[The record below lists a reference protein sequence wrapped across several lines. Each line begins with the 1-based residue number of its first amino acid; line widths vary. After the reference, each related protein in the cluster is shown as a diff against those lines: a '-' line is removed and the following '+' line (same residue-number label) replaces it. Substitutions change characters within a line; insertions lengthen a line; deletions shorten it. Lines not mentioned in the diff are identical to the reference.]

1 MSTPPKIS
9 VLMAVY
15 NGAVYLREAI
25 DSVLAQTYR
34 DFEFVIV
41 DDGSSDESVRIVRSY
56 ADPRIKLHVSARNMG
71 QTTALNVGLRLCAG
85 EYVARMDGDDICR
98 PDRFA
103 RQVSALDAD
112 PQLGI
117 VGSAVWIVD
126 GRGRTLDFSPQP
138 ESDATIRFV
147 SLTRNPFHHPT
158 VMIRRRVLT
167 ENRLEFDERFQA
179 NQDFELWTRLLP
191 VTRAANLSQA
201 LLSYRVHGSNISVK
215 RLAEQQRM
223 SIDFCRKRQRDEGV
237 PELSIEILY
246 QIFDAL
252 HGSRIVGSNRIDDA
266 TRAIDTFLKLA
277 ETCTRNIAARR
288 WAASLTLRALVLRRV
303 AGGRTAFIARALRLS
318 ANAPIGFLAANLPT
332 AIFRGIRWFDKP
344 PPVEKSLMVVVASLR
359 VGGTERHIGAVLP
372 ELARAGWKVVVR
384 RTGVDGP
391 IGDVLR
397 ANGIEIV
404 DADIST
410 DMTAWLPPVIR
421 GIVAYLIH
429 AIPMA
434 LDIRR
439 RRPAVVH
446 AFLPGPSTIAGI
458 ACFLACHRPFVA
470 SRRALNLYQ
479 ASNPRAALLERLVM
493 QRADA
498 ILGNSRAVIDDLK
511 SERYDPNR
519 LALIYNGVPP
529 AGQVKPRKEFRA
541 CEGWSED
548 EIAIVIVANLLAYK
562 GHLDLIEA
570 LANLPPD
577 LPRWTLNIVGRDDG
591 EGTAIN
597 ALILALGMQSRIR
610 FLGARD
616 DVASILAASDIAVSA
631 SHEEGFSNSVIEA
644 MAAGLPVVATAAGG
658 TIDAIE
664 DGNTGFLVP
673 IHDPAAMAHAIS
685 VLIGDAEK
693 RARFGVAASERVR
706 RYFSLLACVRKYT
719 TLYTGLSMAPQTR
732 PSDLIPDP
740 ILDEATTNKPN
751 PSL

>member
-56 ADPRIKLHVSARNMG
+56 ADPRIKLHVSPRNMG
-71 QTTALNVGLRLCAG
+71 QTTALNVGLRLCVG
-85 EYVARMDGDDICR
+85 EYVARMDGDDVCHTE
-98 PDRFA
+98 RFA
-103 RQVSALDAD
+103 RQIAVLDTD
-112 PQLGI
+112 PALGI
-117 VGSAVWIVD
+117 LGSAVWVAD

-167 ENRLEFDERFQA
+167 ENQLEFDERFQA

-191 VTRAANLSQA
+191 LTRAGNLSQA
-201 LLSYRVHGSNISVK
+201 LLRYRVHGSNISVK

-237 PELSIEILY
+237 PELSPEILY

-252 HGSRIVGSNRIDDA
+252 HGSRIVGSNRIEDA
-266 TRAIDTFLKLA
+266 THAIDTFLGLA
-277 ETCTRNIAARR
+277 ETYARNIAAKR
-288 WAASLTLRALVLRRV
+288 WAASLTLRSLALRRV
-303 AGGRTAFIARALRLS
+303 AGGRMAFVARALKLS
-318 ANAPIGFLAANLPT
+318 ASAPFGFFAANLPT
-332 AIFRGIRWFDKP
+332 AIFRGFRWFDQP

-372 ELARAGWKVVVR
+372 ELARAGWKIAVR
-384 RTGVDGP
+384 RIGVDGP

-397 ANGIEIV
+397 AHEIEII

-458 ACFLACHRPFVA
+458 ACALARHTPFVV
-470 SRRALNLYQ
+470 SRRALNFYQ
-479 ASNPRAALLERLVM
+479 ADNPRAALLEHFVM
-493 QRADA
+493 RRADA
-498 ILGNSRAVIDDLK
+498 ILGNSRAVMRNLADEGHD
-511 SERYDPNR
+511 SSR
-519 LALIYNGVPP
+519 LALIYNGVLP
-529 AGQVKPRKEFRA
+529 AGEVTPRAAFRA
-541 CEGWSED
+541 CEGWAKE
-548 EIAIVIVANLLAYK
+548 EIAIVIVANLLVYK

-570 LANLPPD
+570 LALLPTD
-577 LPRWTLNIVGRDDG
+577 LPDWTLNIVGRDDG
-591 EGTAIN
+591 EGAAIT
-597 ALILALGMQSRIR
+597 SRILELGLCKR
-610 FLGARD
+610 VRILGARD

-644 MAAGLPVVATAAGG
+644 MAAGLPVVATAVGGSVDAVADGITGCLVSARSPIDLGAALAGL
-658 TIDAIE
+658 IA
-664 DGNTGFLVP
+664 DG
-673 IHDPAAMAHAIS
+673 D
-685 VLIGDAEK
+685 K
-693 RARFGVAASERVR
+693 RARFGAAGLARVQGH
-706 RYFSLLACVRKYT
+706 FSLDACIQSYVA
-719 TLYTGLSMAPQTR
+719 LYAGLSLTPNVQPADLV
-732 PSDLIPDP
+732 PSSNFETI
-740 ILDEATTNKPN
+740 AQ
-751 PSL
+751 

>member
-56 ADPRIKLHVSARNMG
+56 ADPRIKLHASLQNMG
-71 QTTALNVGLRLCAG
+71 QTTALNVGLRLCQG

-103 RQVSALDAD
+103 RQVAALDAD
-112 PQLGI
+112 PALGI

-126 GRGRTLDFSPQP
+126 GRDRTLDFSPQP

-158 VMIRRRVLT
+158 VMIRRSVLI
-167 ENRLEFDERFQA
+167 EHALEFDERFQA

-191 VTRAANLSQA
+191 VTRACNLSQA
-201 LLSYRVHGSNISVK
+201 LLRYRVHGSNISVK

-237 PELSIEILY
+237 PELPPEILY

-252 HGSRIVGSNRIDDA
+252 HGSRIVGSNRIEDA
-266 TRAIDTFLKLA
+266 TLAIDTFLGLA
-277 ETCTRNIAARR
+277 ETHARNIAAKR
-288 WAASLTLRALVLRRV
+288 WAASLTLRALVLRRFV
-303 AGGRTAFIARALRLS
+303 GGHTAFVARALRLS
-318 ANAPIGFLAANLPT
+318 ASAPIGFFAANLPT
-332 AIFRGIRWFDKP
+332 AIFRGIRWFDRRP
-344 PPVEKSLMVVVASLR
+344 PIEKSLMVVVASLR

-372 ELARAGWKVVVR
+372 ELARAGWKIIVR

-397 ANGIEIV
+397 AHGIEIV

-410 DMTAWLPPVIR
+410 DMTAWLPPLIR
-421 GIVAYLIH
+421 GVVAYLIH

-439 RRPAVVH
+439 RRPAIVH

-458 ACFLACHRPFVA
+458 ACVLARHKPLIV
-470 SRRALNLYQ
+470 SRRALNHYQ
-479 ASNPRAALLERLVM
+479 ANNPRAALLERFIM
-493 QRADA
+493 RGADA
-498 ILGNSRAVIDDLK
+498 ILGNSRAVMHDLAG
-511 SERYDPNR
+511 EGHDPSR
-519 LALIYNGVPP
+519 FALIYNGVPP
-529 AGQVKPRKEFRA
+529 AGEVTPRAAFRA
-541 CEGWSED
+541 REGWSES
-548 EIAIVIVANLLAYK
+548 EIAIVIVANLLVYK
-562 GHLDLIEA
+562 GHLDLIVA
-570 LANLPPD
+570 LGLMPPD
-577 LPRWTLNIVGRDDG
+577 LPNWSLNIVGRDDG
-591 EGTAIN
+591 EGAAITAR
-597 ALILALGMQSRIR
+597 ILALGLENRVRI
-610 FLGARD
+610 LGARG

-658 TIDAIE
+658 SIDAVV
-664 DGNTGFLVP
+664 DGVTGRLVP
-673 IHDPAAMAHAIS
+673 VRAPIELAAALAE
-685 VLIGDAEK
+685 LIADMDK
-693 RARFGVAASERVR
+693 CRLFGAAAKIRIRER
-706 RYFSLLACVRKYT
+706 FSLEACFRNYGSLYSGLALAPHVRPAD
-719 TLYTGLSMAPQTR
+719 LV
-732 PSDLIPDP
+732 SDSSIEIGPR
-740 ILDEATTNKPN
+740 
-751 PSL
+751 

>member
-1 MSTPPKIS
+1 MSKPPKIS
-9 VLMAVY
+9 ILMAVY

-56 ADPRIKLHVSARNMG
+56 ADSRIKLHAAPQNMG
-71 QTTALNVGLRLCAG
+71 QTTALNVGLRLCVG
-85 EYVARMDGDDICR
+85 EYIARMDGDDICR

-103 RQVSALDAD
+103 RQVAALDAD
-112 PQLGI
+112 PALGI

-126 GRGRTLDFSPQP
+126 GRDRTLDFSPQP

-158 VMIRRRVLT
+158 VMIRRRVLI
-167 ENRLEFDERFQA
+167 EHALEFDERFQA

-191 VTRAANLSQA
+191 VTRAANLPQA
-201 LLSYRVHGSNISVK
+201 LLRYRVHGSNISVK

-223 SIDFCRKRQRDEGV
+223 SIDFCRKRQRDEGI
-237 PELSIEILY
+237 PELPPEILY

-252 HGSRIVGSNRIDDA
+252 HGSRIVGSNRIA
-266 TRAIDTFLKLA
+266 NAARAIDTFLELA
-277 ETCTRNIAARR
+277 ETCAKDAAAKR
-288 WAASLTLRALVLRRV
+288 WAASLTLRALVLRAVLR
-303 AGGRTAFIARALRLS
+303 GRANFAVRALRLS
-318 ANAPIGFLAANLPT
+318 AIAPYGFFAANLPT
-332 AIFRGIRWFDKP
+332 AIFRGIRWFDQAP
-344 PPVEKSLMVVVASLR
+344 ANDRSLMVVVASLR

-372 ELARAGWKVVVR
+372 ELVRAGWKIVVR

-397 ANGIEIV
+397 AHGIEIV

-410 DMTAWLPPVIR
+410 DITAWLPPLIR

-434 LDIRR
+434 LEIRR
-439 RRPAVVH
+439 RRPAIVH

-458 ACFLACHRPFVA
+458 ACALARHRPFIA

-479 ASNPRAALLERLVM
+479 ASNPRAAFLERLVM
-493 QRADA
+493 RYADA

-511 SERYDPNR
+511 SEGYDPDR
-519 LALIYNGVPP
+519 LALIYNGVAP
-529 AGQVKPRKEFRA
+529 AGEILPRLELRA
-541 CEGWSED
+541 REGWADD
-548 EIAIVIVANLLAYK
+548 EVAVVIVANLLVYK

-570 LANLPPD
+570 LAMLPPD
-577 LPRWTLNIVGRDDG
+577 LPKWTLNIVGRDDG
-591 EGTAIN
+591 EGAAITARV
-597 ALILALGMQSRIR
+597 LSFGLRDRVRL
-610 FLGARD
+610 LGARD
-616 DVASILAASDIAVSA
+616 DVASLLAASDIAVSA
-631 SHEEGFSNSVIEA
+631 SHEEGFSNSIIEA

-664 DGNTGFLVP
+664 DGVTGILVP
-673 IHDPAAMAHAIS
+673 IRDPAAMARALGALIADKDARR
-685 VLIGDAEK
+685 VLGA
-693 RARFGVAASERVR
+693 AASVRVDER
-706 RYFSLLACVRKYT
+706 FSLDAGVRNYASLYNGLA
-719 TLYTGLSMAPQTR
+719 MMPAAR
-732 PSDLIPDP
+732 PADLIPQVY
-740 ILDEATTNKPN
+740 LSGGYKPPPALN
-751 PSL
+751 

>member
-1 MSTPPKIS
+1 
-9 VLMAVY
+9 MAVY

-103 RQVSALDAD
+103 RQVAALDAD
-112 PQLGI
+112 PELGI

-138 ESDATIRFV
+138 EFDATIRFV

-167 ENRLEFDERFQA
+167 ENQFEFDERFQA

-191 VTRAANLSQA
+191 VTLAANLSQA

-223 SIDFCRKRQRDEGV
+223 SIDFCRTRQRDEGV
-237 PELSIEILY
+237 PELSPEILY

-252 HGSRIVGSNRIDDA
+252 HGSRIVGGNRIEDA
-266 TRAIDTFLKLA
+266 ARAIDTFLELA
-277 ETCTRNIAARR
+277 ETYARNIAARR

-303 AGGRTAFIARALRLS
+303 AGGRTAFVARALRLS

-332 AIFRGIRWFDKP
+332 AIFRSIRWFDQP

-397 ANGIEIV
+397 AHGIEIV

-421 GIVAYLIH
+421 GVVAYLIH
-429 AIPMA
+429 AVPMA
-434 LDIRR
+434 RDIRR
-439 RRPAVVH
+439 RRPAIVH
-446 AFLPGPSTIAGI
+446 SFLPGPSTIAGI
-458 ACFLACHRPFVA
+458 ACLLARHKPFIV

-479 ASNPRAALLERLVM
+479 ANNPRAALLERFVM
-493 QRADA
+493 RGANV
-498 ILGNSRAVIDDLK
+498 ILGNSRAVMRDLAD
-511 SERYDPNR
+511 EGHDPSR
-519 LALIYNGVPP
+519 FALIYNGVPP
-529 AGQVKPRKEFRA
+529 TGEVTLRTAFRA
-541 CEGWSED
+541 REGWSEV
-548 EIAIVIVANLLAYK
+548 EIAIVIVANLLSYK

-570 LANLPPD
+570 LALLPSD
-577 LPRWTLNIVGRDDG
+577 LSNWTLNIVGRDDG
-591 EGTAIN
+591 EGAAMTAR
-597 ALILALGMQSRIR
+597 ILALGLQSRVR

-644 MAAGLPVVATAAGG
+644 MAAGLPVVATAVGG
-658 TIDAIE
+658 SVDAVADGITGYLVSVRSPIE
-664 DGNTGFLVP
+664 LGEALARLIADG
-673 IHDPAAMAHAIS
+673 D
-685 VLIGDAEK
+685 
-693 RARFGVAASERVR
+693 ERVR
-706 RYFSLLACVRKYT
+706 LGSAGLARVKSHFSLDACVQSYSS
-719 TLYTGLSMAPQTR
+719 LYAGILLTPNVR
-732 PSDLIPDP
+732 PGDLVPRP
-740 ILDEATTNKPN
+740 NLDAIAK
-751 PSL
+751 